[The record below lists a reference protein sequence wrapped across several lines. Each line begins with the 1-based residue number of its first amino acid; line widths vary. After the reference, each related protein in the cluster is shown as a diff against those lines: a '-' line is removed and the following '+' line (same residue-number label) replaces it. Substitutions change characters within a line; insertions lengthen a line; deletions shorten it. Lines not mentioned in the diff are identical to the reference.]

1 MLTTNDCLLLLSEIE
16 SKGINTKEVTT
27 KLVTSGLTQDV
38 LKYIDTYRPLEVK
51 QFYENIRKNYNN
63 KKSKLYKEIVQI
75 DQKQPKDVVVTLSCL
90 LTQILLFSNKVEDR
104 QLFLNH
110 SRADE
115 ISKVLHN
122 YFVSYDMTL
131 CVKILNL
138 IKADLKAL
146 ESLKDI

>member
-27 KLVTSGLTQDV
+27 KLITSGLTQDV

-75 DQKQPKDVVVTLSCL
+75 DQKQPKDIVITLSCL

-122 YFVSYDMTL
+122 YFVSYDITL

-146 ESLKDI
+146 ESLKSI

>member
-51 QFYENIRKNYNN
+51 QFYDNIRKNYNN

-75 DQKQPKDVVVTLSCL
+75 DQKQPKDIVITLSCL

-122 YFVSYDMTL
+122 YFVSYDITL

-146 ESLKDI
+146 ESLKNI

>member
-27 KLVTSGLTQDV
+27 KLVTSWLTQDV
-38 LKYIDTYRPLEVK
+38 IKYIDTYRPLEVK

-75 DQKQPKDVVVTLSCL
+75 DQKQPKDIVITLSCL

-122 YFVSYDMTL
+122 YFVSYDITL

-146 ESLKDI
+146 ESLKSI

>member
-16 SKGINTKEVTT
+16 SKGIDTKEVTT
-27 KLVTSGLTQDV
+27 KLITSGLTQDV

-75 DQKQPKDVVVTLSCL
+75 DQKQPKDIVITLSCL

-122 YFVSYDMTL
+122 YFVSYDITL

-138 IKADLKAL
+138 VKADLKAL
-146 ESLKDI
+146 ESLKHI

>member
-16 SKGINTKEVTT
+16 SKGIDTKEVTT
-27 KLVTSGLTQDV
+27 KLITSGLTQDV

-75 DQKQPKDVVVTLSCL
+75 DQKQPKDIVITLSCL
-90 LTQILLFSNKVEDR
+90 LTQILLFSNRVEDR

-122 YFVSYDMTL
+122 YFVSYDITL

-146 ESLKDI
+146 ESLKHI

>member
-75 DQKQPKDVVVTLSCL
+75 DQKQPKDIVITLSCL

-122 YFVSYDMTL
+122 YFVSYDITL

-146 ESLKDI
+146 ESLKHI

>member
-51 QFYENIRKNYNN
+51 RFYENLRKNYNN

-75 DQKQPKDVVVTLSCL
+75 DQKQPKDIVITLSCL

-146 ESLKDI
+146 ESLKNI